1 MSNNSGRKFNLRQEI
16 YLQGHSAKQH
26 KMLYLMILPFFVFFT
41 VFTVYPV
48 LQAVFYSFTD
58 FNVLES
64 PNWVGLTNY
73 KELFADKIFLKA
85 IQNTLIIA
93 IFVGPFGYIL
103 SFLLAWMINELPH
116 GLGTVLTVIFY
127 APSMAGNVSYIFT
140 LIFANDRYGYLNGVL
155 LKLGILDE
163 VVLWLSD
170 ENTMMAVVII
180 VSLWMSLGVG
190 FLSFVAGIKGV
201 DKAQYEAAA
210 IDGIRNRW
218 QELWYITLPNMKPQ
232 LLFGSVM
239 AITASLSV
247 GTIADGL
254 VGFPSPGY
262 ATHTIANHLNDYGL
276 LRMEMGKASA
286 IAVVL
291 FIMMIVANMLIQK
304 FLRNV
309 GT

>member
-1 MSNNSGRKFNLRQEI
+1 
-16 YLQGHSAKQH
+16 
-26 KMLYLMILPFFVFFT
+26 MILPFFVFFT

>member
-16 YLQGHSAKQH
+16 YLQWHSAKQH

-218 QELWYITLPNMKPQ
+218 QELW
-232 LLFGSVM
+232 
-239 AITASLSV
+239 
-247 GTIADGL
+247 
-254 VGFPSPGY
+254 
-262 ATHTIANHLNDYGL
+262 
-276 LRMEMGKASA
+276 
-286 IAVVL
+286 
-291 FIMMIVANMLIQK
+291 
-304 FLRNV
+304 
-309 GT
+309 

>member
-16 YLQGHSAKQH
+16 YLQWHSAKQH

-286 IAVVL
+286 IAGVL

>member
-16 YLQGHSAKQH
+16 YLQWHSAKQH

-116 GLGTVLTVIFY
+116 VLVTVLTVIFY